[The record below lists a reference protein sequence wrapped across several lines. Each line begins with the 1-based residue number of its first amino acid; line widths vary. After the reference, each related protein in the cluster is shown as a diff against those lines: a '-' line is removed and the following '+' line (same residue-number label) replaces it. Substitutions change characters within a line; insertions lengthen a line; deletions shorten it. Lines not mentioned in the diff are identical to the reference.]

1 VGDIMLGTDYPY
13 NRLPKNDGDEW
24 FDSAS
29 PWIKSAH
36 VRFGNFEG
44 AFFDGDTQPD
54 GKSDGVNH
62 YIFRTPTRMVSLL
75 QDAGFNVM
83 SLANNHVR
91 DFGLAGFK
99 STKQTLS
106 KAGIQFS
113 SKSGEVARFKVEQ
126 TSIALIAADFYAGA
140 RSVTESADTMD
151 EIRELKDNGELVI
164 VSAHVGGEGVG
175 AEYVASGTEVFLG
188 ENRGDSMAFAHQAI
202 DAGADVIIMHG
213 PHVPRGIELYKN
225 RIILYSLGNFVTGEG
240 ISVDGF
246 ARMAPLV
253 RVEIDPSG
261 EFRSG
266 QIVPFIQKRKPERL
280 EIDIERTA
288 IKFIKRLS
296 KEQFPTSPLVFQD
309 SGLFQ

>member
-1 VGDIMLGTDYPY
+1 MRYNFGVCILIRVLYLFIFLSPFVHAASTIAISAVGDIMLGTDYPY
-13 NRLPKNDGDEW
+13 NRLPKNHGDEW
-24 FDSAS
+24 FDSAM

-54 GKSDGVNH
+54 GKPGGVNH
-62 YIFRTPTRMVSLL
+62 YIFRTPTGMVSLQ

-106 KAGIQFS
+106 KVGIQFS
-113 SKSGEVARFKVEQ
+113 SKSGKVARFNVEQ

-164 VSAHVGGEGVG
+164 VSAHVGREG
-175 AEYVASGTEVFLG
+175 
-188 ENRGDSMAFAHQAI
+188 
-202 DAGADVIIMHG
+202 AGADVIIMHG
-213 PHVPRGIELYKN
+213 PHVPRGINCSLYLKTKT
-225 RIILYSLGNFVTGEG
+225 RT
-240 ISVDGF
+240 
-246 ARMAPLV
+246 V
-253 RVEIDPSG
+253 RDRHRAHG
-261 EFRSG
+261 
-266 QIVPFIQKRKPERL
+266 
-280 EIDIERTA
+280 D
-288 IKFIKRLS
+288 
-296 KEQFPTSPLVFQD
+296 
-309 SGLFQ
+309 